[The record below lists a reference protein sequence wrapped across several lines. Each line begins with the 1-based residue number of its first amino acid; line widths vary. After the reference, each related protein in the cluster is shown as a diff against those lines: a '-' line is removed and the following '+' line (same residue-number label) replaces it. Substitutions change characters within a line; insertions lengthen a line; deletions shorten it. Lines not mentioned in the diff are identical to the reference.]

1 MKSKN
6 IHSKIVVVG
15 GASQGGTY
23 ILRLKV
29 MRPITMAFGRFKRGK
44 LITVPAGEC
53 VYVGSAMGE
62 KGAASLGRRLVRHA
76 TRSGQKAPH
85 SIRALMLEQFKAI
98 GLGEG
103 DLRPRAGKKLHWNV
117 DHLLD
122 QPAVELTNVFI
133 IRSKIRLE
141 ASLAQLLEDDPATFI
156 IEKGL
161 GANDTRGST
170 HLLGV
175 SG

>member
-1 MKSKN
+1 
-6 IHSKIVVVG
+6 
-15 GASQGGTY
+15 
-23 ILRLKV
+23 
-29 MRPITMAFGRFKRGK
+29 
-44 LITVPAGEC
+44 
-53 VYVGSAMGE
+53 
-62 KGAASLGRRLVRHA
+62 
-76 TRSGQKAPH
+76 
-85 SIRALMLEQFKAI
+85 MLEQFKAI